1 MATKA
6 LPGVPGLVLLTLLA
20 LAGER
25 HTSLETGG
33 GDVVRRHSLK
43 QLESY
48 LNTLLEMS
56 AYRDYHAMA
65 EFLDVS
71 RFSFLPDL
79 GPKGLEGLI
88 LKRSGGHRI
97 QGLHCMGRHQVC
109 YRWSKRW
116 LVVKEAFLLYL
127 KPESGIVSC
136 VLLFDPAFSVQVG
149 KKATEAKYG
158 VRVDNSC
165 RSSILNVSSY
175 GRPQVGSTDRG
186 GGRQQRREHLQRHR
200 HERFAPLRDLP
211 RRRSFGSPASVLMPL
226 PLLCRKQGCVSVCL
240 LSSKRWGWPL
250 GLNSGYS
257 KRALMLLHP
266 HIKSNHVFL
275 RPFFLWAHHESWL
288 AGGTRLGFPGG
299 LDLAYGRW
307 DTPEYRLDGPGRRE
321 GSGPGE
327 PLARLGKDYGNL
339 IAKDLDFID
348 RFQTPRMPWRDV
360 GVAVHGVAARDVAR
374 HFIQRWNFTKTI
386 KAKYKGSEYPYL
398 LPKSPH
404 VPPQFSFLVPG
415 AQVANVQVLRSV
427 DRWSAG
433 LHECSIY
440 NAYLDVIR
448 TSQHYLYIEN
458 QFFISCTDGRSVL
471 NTVGDAVVQ
480 RILLAH
486 RWPFRVYVLLP
497 LLPGFEGD
505 IAQGGSNS
513 IQAILH
519 FTYRTLCR
527 GESSIVSRLQAGMG
541 EAWRN
546 YISFCGLRTHGE
558 LQGALLTELVYI
570 HSKMLIADDRRVIIG
585 SANINDRSLLGKRDS
600 ELAVLVEDREL
611 VPSVMGGLEFQ
622 AGRFA
627 LSLRLECFSWLIVA
641 FESTIIQCGFQVDCL
656 KKACLPQG
664 PERRKR
670 GRKEA
675 GEKSHPFTTSLLPL
689 KQNPLAGAVLGGS
702 RSGEPNDDDVGSSS
716 PISRPWFFP
725 TCGGPMLSQY
735 RRHLRVGGY
744 APGFGAGEEKI
755 SGRGGRAVR
764 RGREKE
770 SEECCVDPLCLPPGD
785 LHPG

>member
-1 MATKA
+1 
-6 LPGVPGLVLLTLLA
+6 
-20 LAGER
+20 
-25 HTSLETGG
+25 
-33 GDVVRRHSLK
+33 
-43 QLESY
+43 
-48 LNTLLEMS
+48 
-56 AYRDYHAMA
+56 
-65 EFLDVS
+65 
-71 RFSFLPDL
+71 
-79 GPKGLEGLI
+79 
-88 LKRSGGHRI
+88 
-97 QGLHCMGRHQVC
+97 
-109 YRWSKRW
+109 
-116 LVVKEAFLLYL
+116 
-127 KPESGIVSC
+127 
-136 VLLFDPAFSVQVG
+136 
-149 KKATEAKYG
+149 
-158 VRVDNSC
+158 
-165 RSSILNVSSY
+165 
-175 GRPQVGSTDRG
+175 
-186 GGRQQRREHLQRHR
+186 
-200 HERFAPLRDLP
+200 
-211 RRRSFGSPASVLMPL
+211 MPL

-321 GSGPGE
+321 GPGGFPLFPPPLSYASAPPSLLYLPPILPLPPSFRFLPSLFIFPTLLPCLHPFPFPFLLFLPARRWLQAGTDCLPLPHNLGSYTSLSSSASTADDTPPPSRGP
-327 PLARLGKDYGNL
+327 
-339 IAKDLDFID
+339 DFID

-486 RWPFRVYVLLP
+486 RWKKPFRVYVLLP

-627 LSLRLECFSWLIVA
+627 LSLRLECF
-641 FESTIIQCGFQVDCL
+641 
-656 KKACLPQG
+656 
-664 PERRKR
+664 
-670 GRKEA
+670 
-675 GEKSHPFTTSLLPL
+675 
-689 KQNPLAGAVLGGS
+689 
-702 RSGEPNDDDVGSSS
+702 
-716 PISRPWFFP
+716 
-725 TCGGPMLSQY
+725 
-735 RRHLRVGGY
+735 
-744 APGFGAGEEKI
+744 
-755 SGRGGRAVR
+755 RAVR